1 VALPTLPQA
10 TAQRVKRD
18 FLTMKKSL
26 LIPLVLVGCAT
37 APPPPQPQAPPVS
50 YMHPSPPPVQLV
62 LDARVQQ
69 MSRHEVIQAT
79 HDCEENGMRAALI
92 YSKRLVSG
100 MMSDIVIDVHCTPKP
115 RFSY

>member
-1 VALPTLPQA
+1 
-10 TAQRVKRD
+10 
-18 FLTMKKSL
+18 MKKSL
-26 LIPLVLVGCAT
+26 LIPLVLAGCGSTPA
-37 APPPPQPQAPPVS
+37 PQAPQPVS
-50 YMHPSPPPVQLV
+50 YLHASPPPVQLV
-62 LDARVQQ
+62 LDPRVQQ

-79 HDCEENGMRAALI
+79 HDCEENGMRASLI